1 MMSKNKIQPKYNI
14 FDFYSILKEGL
25 DIELND
31 DTINIINALSKR
43 VGAPS
48 YQKTPVFRK
57 RERRHNKEIT
67 GDDWKEMRDFKRTE
81 LKRNE
86 EGIELE
92 IDRIRNHLNQIT
104 ENNYELMKSYISDIL
119 LKIIRTN
126 PERSEILKV
135 GKSIFVIG
143 SMNKFWSKL
152 YAKLYKDLIE
162 KFPIMYEISIENFNE
177 FTTLFEN
184 IRYISSDENYD
195 LFCDIN
201 KENEQRRSMSCFFVH
216 LMNNKVI
223 KPDNMVKL
231 VLTLK
236 DKFLEYIN
244 IENKKNEVIEIIE
257 NLCIIIKEGQNKLED
272 LDDFWD
278 TITNFIEKYS
288 ECNYKNYKSF
298 PSKCTFTL
306 MDLFEEL

>member
-1 MMSKNKIQPKYNI
+1 MNNIQLKYNI
-14 FDFYSILKEGL
+14 LDFYSILQEGL
-25 DIELND
+25 DIELD
-31 DTINIINALSKR
+31 DITINIINSLSLR

-48 YQKTPVFRK
+48 YQKTPVFKK
-57 RERRHNKEIT
+57 RDRRPKQEIT
-67 GDDWKEMRDFKRTE
+67 GDDWKEMRNFKKTE

-104 ENNYELMKSYISDIL
+104 ENNYELMKSYISEIL
-119 LKIIRTN
+119 LKIIRTC
-126 PERSEILKV
+126 PERSELLKV

-162 KFPIMYEISIENFNE
+162 KFPIMYEISIENFND
-177 FTTLFEN
+177 FNKLFEN

-216 LMNNKVI
+216 LMNNGVM
-223 KPDNMVKL
+223 KPEEMTKL
-231 VLTLK
+231 VMNLK
-236 DKFLEYIN
+236 GKFLKYIN

-257 NLCIIIKEGQNKLED
+257 NLCIIIKEGQDKLED
-272 LDDFWD
+272 VDEFWD
-278 TITNFIEKYS
+278 MITNFIEEYS
-288 ECNYKNYKSF
+288 ECDYKNYKSF

>member
-1 MMSKNKIQPKYNI
+1 MSKNKIQPKYNI

-25 DIELND
+25 DIELS
-31 DTINIINALSKR
+31 DTTITIINSLSKR

-48 YQKTPVFRK
+48 YQKTPVFKK
-57 RERRHNKEIT
+57 RDRRPKSEIT
-67 GDDWKEMRDFKRTE
+67 GDDWKEMRNFKRTE

-104 ENNYELMKSYISDIL
+104 KNNYELMKSYISDIL

-126 PERSEILKV
+126 PDRSEILKV

-223 KPDNMVKL
+223 QPENMIKL
-231 VLTLK
+231 VINLK
-236 DKFLEYIN
+236 EKFLEYIN

-257 NLCIIIKEGQNKLED
+257 NLRIIIKEGQDKLENY
-272 LDDFWD
+272 DDFWD
-278 TITNFIEKYS
+278 MITYFINEYS
-288 ECNYKNYKSF
+288 ECDYKKYKSF

-306 MDLFEEL
+306 MDLYEEL

>member
-1 MMSKNKIQPKYNI
+1 MSKNNIKPKYNI
-14 FDFYSILKEGL
+14 IDFYNISQQGIYNEL
-25 DIELND
+25 DD
-31 DTINIINALSKR
+31 VTIKIINSLSKR

-57 RERRHNKEIT
+57 RDRRPKQEIT
-67 GDDWKEMRDFKRTE
+67 GDDWKEMRNFKKTE

-119 LKIIRTN
+119 LKIIRTS
-126 PERSEILKV
+126 PERSELLKV

-162 KFPIMYEISIENFNE
+162 KFPIMYEISIENFND
-177 FTTLFEN
+177 FNKLFEN

-216 LMNNKVI
+216 LMNNKVM
-223 KPDNMVKL
+223 KPKEMRKL
-231 VLTLK
+231 ALNLK
-236 DKFLEYIN
+236 DKFIEYIS
-244 IENKKNEVIEIIE
+244 IYNKKNEVIEIIE
-257 NLCIIIKEGQNKLED
+257 NLCIIIKEGQDKLED
-272 LDDFWD
+272 DDDFWD
-278 TITNFIEKYS
+278 IITNFIEKYS
-288 ECNYKNYKSF
+288 ECDYKKYESF
-298 PSKCTFTL
+298 PSKCNFTL

>member
-1 MMSKNKIQPKYNI
+1 MMQSKITPKYNI
-14 FDFYSILKEGL
+14 FDFYKISTQGF
-25 DIELND
+25 DYELSD
-31 DTINIINALSKR
+31 VTINIINSLSKR
-43 VGAPS
+43 VGAPT
-48 YQKTPVFRK
+48 YQKTPVFKK
-57 RERRHNKEIT
+57 RDRRPKKEIT
-67 GDDWKEMRDFKRTE
+67 GDDWKEMRDFKKTE

-104 ENNYELMKSYISDIL
+104 ENNYELMKSYISEIL
-119 LKIIRTN
+119 LKIIRTS
-126 PERSEILKV
+126 PERSELLKV

-162 KFPIMYEISIENFNE
+162 KFPIMYDISIENFNE
-177 FTTLFEN
+177 FNKLFET
-184 IRYISSDENYD
+184 IRYVSFDENYD

-223 KPDNMVKL
+223 KPENMIKL
-231 VLTLK
+231 VLKLK
-236 DKFLEYIN
+236 EKFLKYIN
-244 IENKKNEVIEIIE
+244 VINKKNEVIEIIE
-257 NLCIIIKEGQNKLED
+257 NLCIIIKEGQDKLENN
-272 LDDFWD
+272 DDFWD
-278 TITNFIEKYS
+278 MITNFINEYS
-288 ECNYKNYKSF
+288 ECDYKKYKSF

-306 MDLFEEL
+306 MDLYEEL